1 MRRALFLMMM
11 IPVIALCQEKKSR
24 RLTSV
29 GIMISPDFSYRLLN
43 FSSSNQWVANRRDDK
58 EVGNFGFTTAI
69 ETHFRL
75 GNKITLETGLSYVNK
90 SLRTKSEE
98 LTWASD
104 DSNLP
109 SGSKTIYR
117 YKYMAIPAIISYRFF
132 DAGKISLFAAA
143 GVSANVFLAKK
154 TKIVSTYPDGDTDS
168 HASSKQT
175 GYSKFNLSATLGA
188 GIDYRFSKRFIFR
201 AEPFFQR
208 SLTSIVADKA
218 AREYLFSFG
227 VSTGV
232 HYSLH

>member
-1 MRRALFLMMM
+1 MRQTLFLMMM
-11 IPVIALCQEKKSR
+11 IPVIVFCQEKKSR

-29 GIMISPDFSYRLLN
+29 GVMISPDFSYRTLN
-43 FSSSNQWVANRRDDK
+43 FSSSNQWVADRRDDT
-58 EVGNFGFTTAI
+58 EAGNFGFATTI
-69 ETHFRL
+69 ETHFKL
-75 GNKITLETGLSYVNK
+75 GRKMTLETGLSYTNK
-90 SLRTKSEE
+90 SLKTKSEE
-98 LTWASD
+98 LTWTSD
-104 DSNLP
+104 DPSLP

-117 YKYMAIPAIISYRFF
+117 YKYLTIPVIISYRFF
-132 DAGKISLFAAA
+132 DTGKISLFAAA

-154 TKIVSTYPDGDTDS
+154 TKVVTTYPDGDTDS

-175 GYSKFNLSATLGA
+175 GYLKFNLSATLGA

-218 AREYLFSFG
+218 AKEYLFSFG

-232 HYSLH
+232 HYSL